1 MSANTDT
8 TPQAEPSTQV
18 IYAADVAVKFWP
30 DGTTTAEVLI
40 REEEPEVLDTD
51 GSVIRDPHDPQN
63 SAHSAAIDAIAGA
76 EDVLRESMPLPL
88 GGAVADEHAEWILAV
103 AESAMSERLEWLNE
117 WGGQEA
123 QHYPEGWLEE
133 QEQEI
138 DEAMR
143 EIARLRGVR
152 G

>member
-30 DGTTTAEVLI
+30 DGTTTAEVLF

-88 GGAVADEHAEWILAV
+88 GGAVVAVPEWILAT